1 MKLDIFFDAAY
12 LPIPTLIFFIQ
23 WRRKVNQ
30 FISCMIA
37 EFFILFGIFDVFY
50 IEFLFSS
57 LTVWDI
63 LQAVVFIVAEAVV
76 VVSILHNLTIPD
88 ENRVFLP
95 ILDIWCHFRSREE
108 IRRKWKVF
116 VKTTS
121 TKMDNNNIT
130 LKEKNFWILSIL
142 NRR

>member
-23 WRRKVNQ
+23 WRRKVNP

-50 IEFLFSS
+50 NIEFLFSS
-57 LTVWDI
+57 LTVWDM

-108 IRRKWKVF
+108 IRRKWKIF
-116 VKTTS
+116 VKTTWC
-121 TKMDNNNIT
+121 TKIMDNNNI
-130 LKEKNFWILSIL
+130 LKEKNF
-142 NRR
+142 